1 VPQFKIVHYPGFTV
15 GRSPWTAA
23 DAHVRLRCADDGG
36 AGPGCPAQA
45 CAPAPP
51 DVSEFPNQRSPCLHL
66 GVRCASRKCYAS
78 LMIGKLFATVL
89 FAIASTAMAQSLA
102 GTWDATVK
110 VNDVEVPFRFELTG
124 DAASI
129 QGSFFNGEER
139 FPSTRGRFE
148 NGSLALTWDYY
159 ASRLEATLKDGNLDG
174 QYVQARRAERAV
186 YPFHAQRQVKQPAD
200 PNAPSIAGQW
210 VIPNK
215 SPKGELAWRFIVH
228 QTGADVSAAILR
240 IDGDTGAITGTYK
253 KNGKFVLS
261 HFSGARPLL
270 LEVSVAGDG
279 SLDILENGKN
289 KLTAVRSEEAQ
300 AKGLPQ
306 PTDPARHTS
315 VKDPS
320 EPFQFRFPDLDGRMV
335 SNSDARFHGKVVLV
349 VITGSWCPNCH
360 DEAPYLASLYRKYR
374 GQGLEI
380 VALSFEEGDQLK
392 NPERLRAFV
401 QRYGIEYT
409 TLLCGEPSEAKD
421 KLTQAVNW
429 NSWPTT
435 FFLDRN
441 AKEDYVTQIERLLRE
456 NMRTSR

>member
-1 VPQFKIVHYPGFTV
+1 M
-15 GRSPWTAA
+15 S
-23 DAHVRLRCADDGG
+23 
-36 AGPGCPAQA
+36 
-45 CAPAPP
+45 
-51 DVSEFPNQRSPCLHL
+51 
-66 GVRCASRKCYAS
+66 
-78 LMIGKLFATVL
+78 GKLFATAF
-89 FAIASTAMAQSLA
+89 FAMASAALAQSLA

-110 VNDVEVPFRFELTG
+110 VNDVEIPFRFELSG
-124 DAASI
+124 DGAAI
-129 QGSFFNGEER
+129 QGSFFNGDIK
-139 FPSTRGRFE
+139 FPSTSGRFE
-148 NGSLALTWDYY
+148 NGSLALKWDYY
-159 ASRLEATLKDGNLDG
+159 ASGLEATLKDGALDG
-174 QYVQARRAERAV
+174 QYVQARRAEKAV
-186 YPFHAQRQVKQPAD
+186 YAFHAQRHVQASAD

-210 VIPNK
+210 VIPTK

-228 QTGADVSAAILR
+228 QTGADVSASILR
-240 IDGDTGAITGTYK
+240 VDGDTGAITGTYK
-253 KNGKFVLS
+253 DGKFVLS

-270 LEVSVAGDG
+270 LEVSVAPDG
-279 SLDILENGKN
+279 SLDMLENRKN

-300 AKGLPQ
+300 AKGLAQ
-306 PTDPARHTS
+306 PTDPSKHTS

-320 EPFQFRFPDLDGRMV
+320 EPFRFQFPDLNGSLV
-335 SNSDARFHGKVVLV
+335 SNTDARFHGKVVLV

-360 DEAPYLASLYRKYR
+360 DEAPYLVSLYKKYR

-392 NPERLRAFV
+392 NPERLRAFI

-409 TLLCGEPSEAKD
+409 TLLCGEPSEAQA

-441 AKEDYVTQIERLLRE
+441 GLVRYVHAGFPSSASGELFRQAKEDYVAQIERLLRE

>member
-1 VPQFKIVHYPGFTV
+1 
-15 GRSPWTAA
+15 
-23 DAHVRLRCADDGG
+23 
-36 AGPGCPAQA
+36 
-45 CAPAPP
+45 
-51 DVSEFPNQRSPCLHL
+51 
-66 GVRCASRKCYAS
+66 
-78 LMIGKLFATVL
+78 MIGKISAPAF
-89 FAIASTAMAQSLA
+89 FAIASAALAQSLA

-110 VNDVEVPFRFELTG
+110 VNDVEVPFRFELSG
-124 DAASI
+124 DGAGV

-139 FPSTRGRFE
+139 FPSTNGQFA
-148 NGSLALTWDYY
+148 NGSLALKWDYY
-159 ASRLEATLKDGNLDG
+159 ASRLEATLKDGALDG
-174 QYVQARRAERAV
+174 QYIQARRAERAV
-186 YPFHAQRQVKQPAD
+186 YPFHATRHTQPPAD
-200 PNAPSIAGQW
+200 ANAPSIDGQW

-215 SPKGELAWRFIVH
+215 SPKGEQAWRFIVH
-228 QTGADVSAAILR
+228 QTGPDVSAAILR
-240 IDGDTGAITGTYK
+240 IDGDTGAVTGTYR
-253 KNGKFVLS
+253 NGKFVLS

-270 LEVSVAGDG
+270 LEVSLTSDG
-279 SLDILENGKN
+279 SLDILQNGKN
-289 KLTAVRSEEAQ
+289 KLTAIRSEESL

-320 EPFQFRFPDLDGRMV
+320 EAFRFSFPDLNGRMV
-335 SNSDARFHGKVVLV
+335 SNTDARFHGKVVLV

-374 GQGLEI
+374 DQGLEI

-409 TLLCGEPSEAKD
+409 TLLCGEPSEAPD

-441 AKEDYVTQIERLLRE
+441 GLVRYVHAGFPSSASGELFRQAKEDYVAQIERLLHE